1 MFHFP
6 TTDGYTWDDD
16 PVSPI
21 ESTGATDSPAGMKRG
36 VAVAFKK
43 PVHTRMMTFTY
54 CIDLGG
60 VHCTFKIT

>member
-21 ESTGATDSPAGMKRG
+21 ESTGATDSPAGMRRG
-36 VAVAFKK
+36 VAVAFK
-43 PVHTRMMTFTY
+43 MMTFTY
-54 CIDLGG
+54 IL
-60 VHCTFKIT
+60 HRFRWCTLYI